1 MTTLPFVPHG
11 VFTAVFSSGTLAEPI
26 EGEVR
31 RIVAILSMFDSK
43 SRQIFLKFERFSS
56 LRK

>member
-1 MTTLPFVPHG
+1 MATLPFVPHG
-11 VFTAVFSSGTLAEPI
+11 VFTAASGTLAGPV

-56 LRK
+56 